1 MEANTGPILRARN
14 RHSQEKR
21 LCGLKNTL
29 LGTVTLV
36 QGITIAPPLTHH
48 QGCQSVV
55 LSNQCGRGAP
65 RVPLCTLFMCCLII

>member
-29 LGTVTLV
+29 LGTVMLV
-36 QGITIAPPLTHH
+36 QGKTIATPLTHH
-48 QGCQSVV
+48 QDCQSVV
-55 LSNQCGRGAP
+55 LRIQCGRGAP
-65 RVPLCTLFMCCLII
+65 RVPLCTLII